1 MVDEVEMAADKLR
14 NNRAVGPDN
23 VQSEFIKLGGSIL
36 HNELLKVI
44 QKVWAIEK
52 NTRGMARR
60 YHLSRTHKKR
70 LSMRMSKL
78 QRHQVA
84 NTVYKDFLYTL
95 YKRLQSYA
103 VNIICKYQCGCREG
117 KSTTDQIHAL
127 RQILKKTR
135 EHKISTY
142 NLFVDF
148 EVVHDSTGT
157 VVAQWLR
164 YCATNRKVIG
174 SIPDGVIGIFH

>member
-23 VQSEFIKLGGSIL
+23 IQSEFIKFGKPIL
-36 HNELLKVI
+36 LNALHKII
-44 QKVWAIEK
+44 QKVWTIEK

-60 YHLSRTHKKR
+60 YHLSRTQKKR
-70 LSMRMSKL
+70 LSIRMSKL
-78 QRHQVA
+78 QTHHVA
-84 NTVYKDFLYTL
+84 NTVDKDFSNIL

-103 VNIICKYQCGCREG
+103 VNIICNYQYGCREG
-117 KSTTDQIHAL
+117 KSTTDQTHAL
-127 RQILKKTR
+127 TQIFKKTR

-148 EVVHDSTGT
+148 EAVHDSI
-157 VVAQWLR
+157 
-164 YCATNRKVIG
+164 NR
-174 SIPDGVIGIFH
+174 HQL